1 MSEVPKV
8 YIYIEIQST
17 PSYLCLSSIFSQ
29 MDSSRK
35 MFVWGANEDNQLG
48 QVVGESKLVSVPQL
62 VSTQKWGDLVR
73 VSCGYKHTL
82 LLNRDGEVFSAGANE
97 FGQLGRNKSENFEMI
112 QALKDHTIVDITC
125 GAYHNAAISYT
136 GRLYTWG
143 CNSNGQL
150 GREGD
155 DPSVKMVRSLAE
167 HRVVQASF
175 WALSRT
181 ASLGL
186 EHSLV
191 LTETSDVYVFG
202 ANIWGQ
208 LGLGFRS
215 EEPTPFPQKLAC
227 LAGLP
232 IRCIAAGGHH
242 SAVLTMSGSVFTW
255 GANKNG
261 QLGLGPVASV
271 GSGSSDG
278 HGGRSSIEGA
288 QKHCVSVPTLVR
300 GLKGMEVVHLACG
313 EAHSVVLR
321 RDGSIYSFGQLGQ
334 GESTKYIPLPCQ
346 VSDLSGSTA
355 TQIAC
360 GRMHTVVLTPQNG
373 RIYAFGAGYDGQLG
387 NEDLAD
393 SMVPK
398 LVQGPWVSS
407 TSVEGAYPTNSS
419 FVGSFVVMQLYC
431 GGDHT
436 CALVQKAPA
445 SCPTNLKGSE
455 KVDDHREWNPT
466 STRAIGTLCAEYI
479 AQLRNEHSALPLP
492 APMCRSDS
500 ISSTTYSSSRNMS
513 MLSTVDSSDVRNTTA
528 TFSRIEAVFSS
539 SACLAASCLSER

>member
-1 MSEVPKV
+1 MDSSRKMFVWGANEDNQLGQVVGESKLVSVPQLVSTQKWGDLVRVSCGYKHTLLLNRDGEVFSAGANEFGQLGRNKSENF
-8 YIYIEIQST
+8 EM
-17 PSYLCLSSIFSQ
+17 

-167 HRVVQASF
+167 HR
-175 WALSRT
+175 

-215 EEPTPFPQKLAC
+215 EEPTPVPQKLTC

-271 GSGSSDG
+271 GPGSSDG

-321 RDGSIYSFGQLGQ
+321 RDGSIYSFG
-334 GESTKYIPLPCQ
+334 
-346 VSDLSGSTA
+346 
-355 TQIAC
+355 
-360 GRMHTVVLTPQNG
+360 
-373 RIYAFGAGYDGQLG
+373 G
-387 NEDLAD
+387 N
-393 SMVPK
+393 
-398 LVQGPWVSS
+398 Q
-407 TSVEGAYPTNSS
+407 
-419 FVGSFVVMQLYC
+419 
-431 GGDHT
+431 
-436 CALVQKAPA
+436 
-445 SCPTNLKGSE
+445 
-455 KVDDHREWNPT
+455 
-466 STRAIGTLCAEYI
+466 
-479 AQLRNEHSALPLP
+479 
-492 APMCRSDS
+492 
-500 ISSTTYSSSRNMS
+500 
-513 MLSTVDSSDVRNTTA
+513 
-528 TFSRIEAVFSS
+528 
-539 SACLAASCLSER
+539 